1 MNGAESLLRT
11 LVNGGVS
18 ICFTN
23 PGTSEMQF
31 VAAADRVPGMRCVLG
46 LFEGVVTGAADGFA
60 RMSNNPPATLL
71 HLGPGLA
78 NGLANLHNA
87 MRARVPIINIVGDH
101 ATWHRKFDAPL
112 NSDVAAYARPVS
124 GWIREVGSAAEIPE
138 ATYDAVSASLGPPGQ
153 IATLIVPADCAWDEA
168 EDPITD
174 PVLVPDFERVPEESV
189 QAAAAALRSGEPA
202 ALLLS
207 GYALREK
214 GLELAGRV
222 AVATG
227 ARLLCDTFN
236 TRLQRGAGR
245 VPVDRLPYFPERA
258 VEALAGV
265 RHMII
270 VGTRPPVGFFAY
282 PGLPSEFTPAG
293 CNVHVLARPEQHIID
308 ALKRLVAAI
317 GAERVEPLRQ
327 PLQRPVPVPPGP
339 LNGDAIA
346 LSLAAL
352 MPEQAII
359 ADESITDGFSVIP
372 RTAGAPPHDWLFIT
386 GGAIGQGM
394 PMATGAALA
403 CPDRK
408 VINLQADGSAMYTL
422 QSLWTQARESL
433 DVTTIIYANRRY
445 RILEIEHERVGAGPP
460 GPKAR
465 DLFSLSRPD
474 LDFVKLAEGMG
485 VPARRVHSAEA
496 FYRQLAVYLREPGP
510 NLIEAWVE

>member
-11 LVNGGVS
+11 LVNGGVNV
-18 ICFTN
+18 CFTN

-31 VAAADRVPGMRCVLG
+31 VAAADRVQEMRCVLG
-46 LFEGVVTGAADGFA
+46 LFEGVVTGAADGYA
-60 RMSNNPPATLL
+60 RMADNPTATLL

-101 ATWHRKFDAPL
+101 ATYHRKLDAPL
-112 NSDVAAYARPVS
+112 NSDVAAYAKPVS
-124 GWIREVGSAAEIPE
+124 GWIRDVASADEIPE
-138 ATYDAVSASLGPPGQ
+138 ATYDAITAALGPPGQ
-153 IATLIVPADCAWDEA
+153 IATLIVPADCSWNEA

-174 PVLVPDFERVPEESV
+174 PVLVPEYEHVSRDAVEE
-189 QAAAAALRSGEPA
+189 AATALKSGAPA
-202 ALLLS
+202 VLLLS

-214 GLELAGRV
+214 GLELAGRI
-222 AVATG
+222 AAHTG

-236 TRLQRGAGR
+236 ARLQRGAGR
-245 VPVDRLPYFPERA
+245 VPVERMPYFPERA
-258 VEALAGV
+258 IELLAGV
-265 RHMII
+265 KHMII
-270 VGTRPPVGFFAY
+270 VGTKPPVGFFAY
-282 PGLPSEFTPAG
+282 PGLPGAFTPAD
-293 CNVHVLARPEQHIID
+293 CKVHVLARPEQQIID
-308 ALKRLVAAI
+308 ALKRLVAAV
-317 GAERVEPLRQ
+317 GAEKTEPVRQ
-327 PLQRPVPVPPGP
+327 PAQRPVLVQGP

-352 MPEQAII
+352 MPEHAII
-359 ADESITDGFSVIP
+359 ADESISDGLTVIP

-394 PMATGAALA
+394 PMATGAAIA

-422 QSLWTQARESL
+422 QALWTQARESL

-445 RILEIEHERVGAGPP
+445 RILEIEHERVGAGKP
-460 GPKAR
+460 GPKAH

-474 LDFVKLAEGMG
+474 LDWVKLAEGMG

-496 FYRQLAVYLREPGP
+496 FHRQLAAYLREPGP
-510 NLIEAWVE
+510 NLIEAWME

>member
-11 LVNGGVS
+11 LVNGGVNV
-18 ICFTN
+18 CFTN

-46 LFEGVVTGAADGFA
+46 LFEGVVTGAADGYA
-60 RMSNNPPATLL
+60 RMANNPASTLM
-71 HLGPGLA
+71 HLGSGLA

-87 MRARVPIINIVGDH
+87 MRARVPIINIIGDH
-101 ATWHRKFDAPL
+101 ATYHRKFDAPL
-112 NSDVAAYARPVS
+112 QSDVAAYARPVS
-124 GWIREVGSAAEIPE
+124 GWIRDVATAAEIPE
-138 ATYDAVSASLGPPGQ
+138 ATYDAITAALGPPGQ
-153 IATLIVPADCAWDEA
+153 IATLIVPADCSWNES

-174 PVLVPDFERVPEESV
+174 PVLVPDFERVSQDAV
-189 QAAAAALRSGEPA
+189 TAAATALKSGQPTV
-202 ALLLS
+202 LLLS

-214 GLELAGRV
+214 GLELSGRI
-222 AVATG
+222 AAATG

-245 VPVDRLPYFPERA
+245 VPVERLPYFPERA
-258 VEALAGV
+258 MELLAGT

-270 VGTRPPVGFFAY
+270 VGSRPPVGFFAY
-282 PGLPSEFTPAG
+282 PGSPSELTPQDCA
-293 CNVHVLARPEQHIID
+293 VHVLARPDQHIVD
-308 ALKRLVAAI
+308 ALKRLVAAV
-317 GAERVEPLRQ
+317 GAEKTEPVRQ
-327 PLQRPVPVPPGP
+327 PAQRPIQIQGP
-339 LNGDAIA
+339 LNGDNIA
-346 LSLAAL
+346 LSLASML
-352 MPEQAII
+352 PEQAIVV
-359 ADESITDGFSVIP
+359 DESISDGFTVLP

-394 PMATGAALA
+394 PMATGAAIA

-433 DVTTIIYANRRY
+433 DITTIIYANRRY
-445 RILEIEHERVGAGPP
+445 RILEIEHERVGAGAP

-465 DLFSLSRPD
+465 DMFSLSRPN
-474 LDFVKLAEGMG
+474 LDWVKLSEGMG

-496 FYRQLAVYLREPGP
+496 FHRQLAAYLREPGP
-510 NLIEAWVE
+510 NLIEAWID